1 MCSILVG
8 KGVETRDEKKP
19 YDPRTLNHFQR
30 KRLPKLKNS

>member
-19 YDPRTLNHFQR
+19 YDPRTLKDYLN
-30 KRLPKLKNS
+30 